1 MQVEMW
7 ERITQGEIAEAK
19 GRLSRKREEIL
30 SRQAAEIKSLDA
42 QLDDIESF
50 ERVVAAF
57 FEEYLNP
64 AASSTSAA
72 SVPDQATTASLPE
85 PSALSPST
93 SQMTP
98 SIALQIRQNI
108 LPKFSHLRPAR
119 RSIGPSPIS
128 ISPPQNSRF

>member
-1 MQVEMW
+1 MW
-7 ERITQGEIAEAK
+7 ERINSGEIAEAK
-19 GRLSRKREEIL
+19 ARLSRKREEIL

-42 QLDDIESF
+42 QLYDIESF

-64 AASSTSAA
+64 AVPSAPVASESE
-72 SVPDQATTASLPE
+72 QATTISLPE
-85 PSALSPST
+85 QSALSPSP
-93 SQMTP
+93 SQKTP

-119 RSIGPSPIS
+119 RLIGPSPIS
-128 ISPPQNSRF
+128 ISLPQNSRFE